1 MRKLLMVVVMMS
13 SWGACATTEDD
24 ANPTTGEREQGLS
37 EIFRE
42 TWDLLN
48 VGNVDGQNGWVGN
61 CTVFPNEDS
70 KTSKYLKCVGGNG
83 ATKGIGLHGAGSYT
97 ALVDLGPNNN
107 VVNSTHGK
115 IAFEGPQGRAF
126 QILVGCDNIR
136 VAFQMSGPTAVLA
149 SFPCQSQFG
158 PPSHRVVCRWST
170 GGTVLSCGAAALP
183 NDPTTFVNL
192 ALPSGMR
199 PFDSLAISTFPLP
212 GATLFDKSYIWQE

>member
-13 SWGACATTEDD
+13 SWTACAVTADEADP
-24 ANPTTGEREQGLS
+24 ATGEREQAIS

-42 TWDLLN
+42 TWDNLN

-61 CTVFPNEDS
+61 CTVFPDENS
-70 KTSKYLKCVGGNG
+70 KTNKYLKCVGGNG
-83 ATKGIGLHGAGSYT
+83 ATKSIGFHGAGSYIS
-97 ALVDLGPNNN
+97 LVDIGPNNN

-115 IAFEGPQGRAF
+115 FTFEGPQGRAF

-136 VAFQMSGPTAVLA
+136 VAFQMSGPSAVLA

-158 PPSHRVVCRWST
+158 PPSHRVVCSWST

-192 ALPSGMR
+192 PLPSGMR
-199 PFDSLAISTFPLP
+199 PFDRLAIETFPLP
-212 GATLFDKSYIWQE
+212 GATLVDKIYIWQN

>member
-1 MRKLLMVVVMMS
+1 MRQLWMVVVMMS
-13 SWGACATTEDD
+13 SWTACATTEDD
-24 ANPTTGEREQGLS
+24 SNPTTGEREQAIT

-61 CTVFPNEDS
+61 CTVVPGVGTN
-70 KTSKYLKCVGGNG
+70 KYLKCVGGTG
-83 ATKGIGLHGAGSYT
+83 ATKAIGLHGAGSYT
-97 ALVDLGPNNN
+97 SLVDLGPNNN

-115 IAFEGPQGRAF
+115 IAFDGPQGRAF

-149 SFPCQSQFG
+149 SFPCQSLTG
-158 PPSHRVVCRWST
+158 PPAYRVVCNWST

-183 NDPTTFVNL
+183 SDPTTFVNL
-192 ALPSGMR
+192 ALPSGLR
-199 PFDSLAISTFPLP
+199 PFDTVAISTFALP
-212 GATLFDKSYIWQE
+212 GASLFDKIYLWQN